1 MPSPTARSPAAVHA
15 PLWFLRL
22 LTQKGCSAVVRSI
35 RGLTSLGSPL
45 RALTQP
51 GSPLWALTSRGLPH
65 LALAPPRAPLW
76 GLTSLH
82 SPLWALV
89 PSGLPAGMSYRGFFQ
104 ELAGGLCIRLAIIEG
119 NGELI
124 SGEGGIRTP
133 GTLAGTPVFE
143 TGPINH
149 SGTSPYNFSLLLTYH
164 PSQWNQDLPF
174 WPAKSQKHSADLNKV
189 RCCWRP
195 PPWRPE

>member
-1 MPSPTARSPAAVHA
+1 MPSPTARSPAAVNA

-51 GSPLWALTSRGLPH
+51 G
-65 LALAPPRAPLW
+65 
-76 GLTSLH
+76 